1 MAESVDSVLQLDKD
15 AREALAEKVE
25 KSRKVASKDF
35 TPIYVAAGGPDGE
48 KWSINRI
55 KWLLLAL
62 TPENVAAAREEA
74 TDDNIADIY
83 IYSLRHSTGNRL

>member
-1 MAESVDSVLQLDKD
+1 MSCHSLHTHTHTHTMAESVDNVLKMNKKE
-15 AREALAEKVE
+15 REELAEKVE

-35 TPIYVAAGGPDGE
+35 TPIYVAAGGPEGE

-62 TPENVAAAREEA
+62 TPENVAACREEG
-74 TDDNIADIY
+74 TDVE
-83 IYSLRHSTGNRL
+83 SE

>member
-1 MAESVDSVLQLDKD
+1 MSLVSGYTHTHTHTMAESVDNVLKLNKKE
-15 AREALAEKVE
+15 REELAEKVE

-35 TPIYVAAGGPDGE
+35 TPIYAAAGGPDGE

-55 KWLLLAL
+55 KWLLLEL

-74 TDDNIADIY
+74 TDVE
-83 IYSLRHSTGNRL
+83 SE